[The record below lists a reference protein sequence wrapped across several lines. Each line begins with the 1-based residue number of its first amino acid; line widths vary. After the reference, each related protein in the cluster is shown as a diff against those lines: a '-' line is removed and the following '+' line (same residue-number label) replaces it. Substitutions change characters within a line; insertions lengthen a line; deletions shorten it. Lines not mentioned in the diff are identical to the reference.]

1 MRTEVSAMKGNYP
14 KERGGYRPNSPAELA
29 ASNRVAVLSV
39 CERLFTVAEY
49 NQLCA
54 DMGSGKVDFRMY
66 DDGIVLTRKF

>member
-1 MRTEVSAMKGNYP
+1 MRSHQPNERAMP
-14 KERGGYRPNSPAELA
+14 ASPAGLA
-29 ASNRVAVLSV
+29 ARDRLAVLSV

-54 DMGSGKVDFRMY
+54 DIGSGKADFRVY

>member
-1 MRTEVSAMKGNYP
+1 MRSHQPN
-14 KERGGYRPNSPAELA
+14 ERRAPASPTELA
-29 ASNRVAVLSV
+29 ARDRVAVLSV

-54 DMGSGKVDFRMY
+54 DLGSGKLDFRVY